1 MYYLSSVNNK
11 KLEYSTDTKY
21 VDELNFAVNL
31 WNSENKVSIVKLPW
45 VKTGDLYITD
55 NYADFKDW
63 AWVYWKNNNWRT
75 SVIILNKYFMDW
87 DSVFWEYTKEN
98 KIHNIAHEL
107 WHSLW
112 LAHSYPENILH
123 SWKQSYTKL
132 WKQDK
137 KDLNFLY

>member
-1 MYYLSSVNNK
+1 MKKYLVFILFLIYFWNIVKTEASNFVLPYSSVNNK

-63 AWVYWKNNNWRT
+63 A
-75 SVIILNKYFMDW
+75 
-87 DSVFWEYTKEN
+87 
-98 KIHNIAHEL
+98 
-107 WHSLW
+107 
-112 LAHSYPENILH
+112 
-123 SWKQSYTKL
+123 
-132 WKQDK
+132 
-137 KDLNFLY
+137 